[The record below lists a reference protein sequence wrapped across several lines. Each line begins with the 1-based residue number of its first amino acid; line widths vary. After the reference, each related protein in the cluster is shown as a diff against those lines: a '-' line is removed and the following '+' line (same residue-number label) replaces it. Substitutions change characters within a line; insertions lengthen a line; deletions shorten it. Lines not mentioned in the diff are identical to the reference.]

1 MAYEPN
7 NIQNEMAYFYAVVKN
22 MDLNDNIKRAK
33 VCEHEAPF
41 EEGICDYF
49 SDVSIM
55 DKQLSETSLLS
66 WIEFIENEKLHT
78 AIKSLKTEDQIL
90 ISQVVNEGKTW
101 QELASMYEIDQ
112 SNVRKR
118 FNKIIRILKNL
129 LFKKIIFMFDK
140 FCAKMQPQKHSLISR
155 RVNLHNLSF

>member
-33 VCEHEAPF
+33 ICEHEAPF

-90 ISQVVNEGKTW
+90 ISQVVNKGKTW

-129 LFKKIIFMFDK
+129 LFKK
-140 FCAKMQPQKHSLISR
+140 
-155 RVNLHNLSF
+155 

>member
-1 MAYEPN
+1 MKN
-7 NIQNEMAYFYAVVKN
+7 HRDDIKNEIAYFYKVIKN
-22 MDLNDNIKRAK
+22 MDSKDNIKNSKIR
-33 VCEHEAPF
+33 EHEISLQ
-41 EEGICDYF
+41 EIVYDNF
-49 SDVSIM
+49 SDDFDV
-55 DKQLSETSLLS
+55 DKRLFGKHLLS
-66 WIEFIENEKLHT
+66 LIEFIENEKLHT

-129 LFKKIIFMFDK
+129 LFKK
-140 FCAKMQPQKHSLISR
+140 
-155 RVNLHNLSF
+155 

>member
-41 EEGICDYF
+41 EEGICDCF

-101 QELASMYEIDQ
+101 QELASTYKIDQ

-129 LFKKIIFMFDK
+129 LFKK
-140 FCAKMQPQKHSLISR
+140 
-155 RVNLHNLSF
+155 